1 LHNVPSLLGKISPRL
16 LPPGWHDMKDPYNIS
31 AMVRQQSNGG
41 SRALALLPPWMRK
54 LVSGNRRFWEYTPEE
69 INSILEGRQMS
80 RDTGNAAAELRQK
93 ERDGLR
99 IMMGIHFTNPDTP
112 EVPTPRHDLEEGSMS
127 GVGEHELKASSD
139 RSKAI

>member
-1 LHNVPSLLGKISPRL
+1 
-16 LPPGWHDMKDPYNIS
+16 MKDPYNVT
-31 AMVRQQSNGG
+31 AMIRQQSVPGG

-54 LVSGNRRFWEYTPEE
+54 LVSGNKRFWQYTPEE
-69 INSILEGRQMS
+69 IDSILEGRQMS

-99 IMMGIHFTNPDTP
+99 IMMGIHFTNPETP
-112 EVPTPRHDLEEGSMS
+112 EVPTPRHDLEGGSLS

-139 RSKAI
+139 RSKAL